1 MTEITVYSNVCDFT
15 HKINGKLD
23 GDKII
28 IDIDT
33 PCQKVK
39 RISHLEVPM
48 MDLFDIKDNCVM
60 QKAQEAQCSSTCL
73 VPCAVL
79 HVCCLE
85 AGMMSKSLVHKTGD
99 VRIEFE

>member
-1 MTEITVYSNVCDFT
+1 MTEVTVKSNVCGFT
-15 HKINGKLD
+15 HKVRGKME
-23 GDKII
+23 GDKVI

-79 HVCCLE
+79 HVGLME
-85 AGMMSKSLVHKTGD
+85 AGMMSKSLAKEAGD